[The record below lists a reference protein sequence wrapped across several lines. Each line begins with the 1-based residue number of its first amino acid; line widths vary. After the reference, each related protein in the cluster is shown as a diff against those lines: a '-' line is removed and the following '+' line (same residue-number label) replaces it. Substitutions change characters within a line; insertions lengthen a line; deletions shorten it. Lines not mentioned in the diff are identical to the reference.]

1 MYKDTEITITL
12 EQFLA
17 LRDDAT
23 MCGELLNVLFDECTL
38 GCGDD
43 ILFNDH
49 NINGYLRYAAPDR
62 YSRKIKELK
71 ALKAEKDEQ

>member
-38 GCGDD
+38 GCGGD

-71 ALKAEKDEQ
+71 AEKGEE

>member
-1 MYKDTEITITL
+1 MYKDTEIIITL

-23 MCGELLNVLFDECTL
+23 MCGELLNVLFDKCTL
-38 GCGDD
+38 GYGDD

-49 NINGYLRYAAPDR
+49 DINGYLKYAAPDR
-62 YSRKIKELK
+62 YSHKVEE
-71 ALKAEKDEQ
+71 LKAEKGEQ

>member
-23 MCGELLNVLFDECTL
+23 MCGELLNVLFDECAL
-38 GCGDD
+38 GCGGG
-43 ILFNDH
+43 ILFNDY
-49 NINGYLRYAAPDR
+49 NINSYLKYAAPDR
-62 YSRKIKELK
+62 YSRKVEE
-71 ALKAEKDEQ
+71 LKAEKGEQ